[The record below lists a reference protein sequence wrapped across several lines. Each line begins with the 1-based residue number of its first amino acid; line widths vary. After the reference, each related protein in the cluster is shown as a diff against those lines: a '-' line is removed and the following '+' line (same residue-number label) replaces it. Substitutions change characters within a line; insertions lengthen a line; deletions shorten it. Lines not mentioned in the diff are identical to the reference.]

1 MQNRL
6 RRVLFVARLRVVTR
20 TANYCCYMS
29 LRCNRLRLLAG
40 LSFSAAAQAKASV
53 STLLDPHAKS
63 NRPRP
68 SRALVVRTD
77 ASSRN
82 RPCPHQS
89 PRLPMPTPTLT
100 AAVGPSGHA
109 GMVVR
114 LARAA

>member
-1 MQNRL
+1 MMQNRL

-40 LSFSAAAQAKASV
+40 LPFSAAKKLQAKASV
-53 STLLDPHAKS
+53 SMLLDARKQRTTYLASH
-63 NRPRP
+63 
-68 SRALVVRTD
+68 SRAHRRVL
-77 ASSRN
+77 AE
-82 RPCPHQS
+82 
-89 PRLPMPTPTLT
+89 PTVPAPKPEAANAN
-100 AAVGPSGHA
+100 AAVGPSDQA

>member
-40 LSFSAAAQAKASV
+40 LPFSAAKKLQAKASV
-53 STLLDPHAKS
+53 SMLLDARKKQPTTSLAS
-63 NRPRP
+63 P
-68 SRALVVRTD
+68 SRAHRRVL
-77 ASSRN
+77 AE
-82 RPCPHQS
+82 
-89 PRLPMPTPTLT
+89 PTVPAPKPEAANAN
-100 AAVGPSGHA
+100 AAVGPSDQA

>member
-6 RRVLFVARLRVVTR
+6 RRVLFVALLRVVIR

-40 LSFSAAAQAKASV
+40 LSFSAEQAKASV
-53 STLLDPHAKS
+53 SMLLDARKKQPTTSLAS
-63 NRPRP
+63 P
-68 SRALVVRTD
+68 SRAHRRVL
-77 ASSRN
+77 AE
-82 RPCPHQS
+82 
-89 PRLPMPTPTLT
+89 PTVPAPKPGAANANAAAALT

-109 GMVVR
+109 GMVAR

>member
-6 RRVLFVARLRVVTR
+6 RRVLFVALLRVVIR

-40 LSFSAAAQAKASV
+40 LSFSAEQAKASM
-53 STLLDPHAKS
+53 SMLLDARKKQPTTSLAS
-63 NRPRP
+63 P
-68 SRALVVRTD
+68 SRAHRRVLAEPTGP
-77 ASSRN
+77 A
-82 RPCPHQS
+82 PKPEAA
-89 PRLPMPTPTLT
+89 MPTPTLT